1 MADGPSALD
10 FEEDEECWIR
20 LEDYRMLLTR
30 TIEPSR
36 IIPYL
41 RQCKVLNGED
51 EEQIYNDPS
60 LIVRG
65 RKVGM
70 MLDLLQRT
78 GLKGYVAFL
87 ESLELNYPQ
96 LYQKI
101 TGKEP
106 TRVFS
111 VLMDTAGE
119 SGLTQFLMSEVTRLQ
134 KAFQDERKG
143 RLKAAA
149 RAAEQ
154 VDTIRQLQTRERE
167 LHVQQER
174 VQHMREEQDQL
185 WNEARHLKDE
195 NYRLM
200 HDVTRLSE
208 EKNCAL
214 MCNRDLQLQI
224 ERLKHSLMNAESDSK
239 IHRKRT
245 MTLKNAME
253 QRPSQETIWQLQKE
267 NDLLR
272 AQVQELQSSQVQIPT
287 EHEKM
292 SIHCLEDFKNQS
304 QEHQKLLNNIY
315 RLRRD
320 LHNAEVLRDKT
331 LEKKE
336 ELELK
341 CAMFKKDSRMYCLRM
356 EDILTQL
363 DEVIKER
370 DVAISS
376 REECHQENCKYL
388 QDKDRYR
395 KQIRKLGECYDELQ
409 VQLFR
414 TEAELF
420 TLQAKFRKQKHLQE
434 TSTTAEEICS
444 TELKSQTSEED
455 AKDKDEK
462 DISENS
468 QSPTSGEDNMC
479 ISIKDPCL
487 SEPKEEDFREWMLNE
502 ELSSSYNPRPRCNF
516 YYRRKRALRTKPTVK
531 DYAKERSQSV
541 LDNTS
546 GSDNTDTD
554 GM

>member
-272 AQVQELQSSQVQIPT
+272 AQVQELQSSQQVQIPT

-363 DEVIKER
+363 DE
-370 DVAISS
+370 AISS

>member
-1 MADGPSALD
+1 
-10 FEEDEECWIR
+10 
-20 LEDYRMLLTR
+20 
-30 TIEPSR
+30 
-36 IIPYL
+36 
-41 RQCKVLNGED
+41 
-51 EEQIYNDPS
+51 
-60 LIVRG
+60 
-65 RKVGM
+65 M

-272 AQVQELQSSQVQIPT
+272 AQVQELQSSQQVQIPT

>member
-272 AQVQELQSSQVQIPT
+272 AQVQELQSSQQVQIPT

-462 DISENS
+462 GVDAQRGIV
-468 QSPTSGEDNMC
+468 
-479 ISIKDPCL
+479 I
-487 SEPKEEDFREWMLNE
+487 
-502 ELSSSYNPRPRCNF
+502 
-516 YYRRKRALRTKPTVK
+516 
-531 DYAKERSQSV
+531 
-541 LDNTS
+541 
-546 GSDNTDTD
+546 
-554 GM
+554 